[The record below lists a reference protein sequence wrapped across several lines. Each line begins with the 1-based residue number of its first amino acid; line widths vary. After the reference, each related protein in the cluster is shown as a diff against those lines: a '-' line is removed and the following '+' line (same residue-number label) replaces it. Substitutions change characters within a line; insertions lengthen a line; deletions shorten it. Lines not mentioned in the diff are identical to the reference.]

1 MKKRVVAAIVLAG
14 FAFAFGAAHA
24 QAQSGS
30 AAGFPARPIR
40 LVVGFPPGGATDIL
54 ARILSQHMPESIG
67 QAVVV
72 DNRGGASG
80 TIAAA
85 MVAKAPPDGY
95 TIMMVPSGPY
105 TISASVYSNLPYDAV
120 RDFTGVSL
128 LAWVTNVIVV
138 PTASSV
144 KTLQDLIRMAK
155 EQPGKVTFSSSGSGS
170 LHHLA
175 GEVLKRLTATEMI
188 HVPFKGGG
196 PALTALAGN
205 EVTFGFTSMP
215 SAMPLINAKRVRP
228 IAVTSEK
235 RMPALPATPTMI
247 EAGVPPPPGLDI
259 REWYGVIAPAATP
272 AAIVNKLNAEMVK
285 VFKRPD
291 VQTRLTEMGAEY
303 VGSSPQELSRQ
314 LANDVRTWAKWVKD
328 TGVRVE

>member
-1 MKKRVVAAIVLAG
+1 MTKETVVAVLLAG
-14 FAFAFGAAHA
+14 VFIAAQHAHA
-24 QAQSGS
+24 QGS
-30 AAGFPARPIR
+30 SVPKYPERPIR
-40 LVVGFPPGGATDIL
+40 LIVGFPPGGATDIL

-67 QAVVV
+67 QSVVV

-105 TISASVYSNLPYDAV
+105 TISASTYSKLPYDAV

-128 LAWVTNVIVV
+128 LVWVTNVIVV
-138 PTASSV
+138 PQASPA
-144 KTLQDLIRMAK
+144 KTLPDLIRMAK
-155 EQPGKVTFSSSGSGS
+155 EKPGQVTFSSSGAGS

-175 GEVLKRLTATEMI
+175 GEVLKRMTSTDMI
-188 HVPFKGGG
+188 HVPFKGAG
-196 PALTALAGN
+196 PAMAALAGS

-215 SAMPLINAKRVRP
+215 SAMPLIHAKRIRP
-228 IAVTSEK
+228 LAVTSMK
-235 RMPALPATPTMI
+235 RMPALPDTPTMA

-259 REWYGVIAPAATP
+259 REWYGVIVPAATP

-291 VQTRLTEMGAEY
+291 VQKRLTEMGAEY
-303 VGSSPQELSRQ
+303 VGSTPQEHSKQ
-314 LANDVRTWAKWVKD
+314 LANDVSTWAKWVKD
-328 TGVRVE
+328 VGVRVD

>member
-1 MKKRVVAAIVLAG
+1 MTRKLVVAALLAG
-14 FAFAFGAAHA
+14 AGIAAQPAHA
-24 QAQSGS
+24 QGGS
-30 AAGFPARPIR
+30 VLHYPQRPIR

-67 QAVVV
+67 QPVVV

-80 TIAAA
+80 TVAAA
-85 MVAKAPPDGY
+85 IVAKAPPDGY

-105 TISASVYSNLPYDAV
+105 TISPSAYGNLPYDAV

-138 PTASSV
+138 PQASPA

-155 EQPGKVTFSSSGSGS
+155 EKPGSVTFSSSGSGS

-175 GEVLKRLTATEMI
+175 GEVLKRLTGTDMI

-196 PALTALAGN
+196 PALTALAGG
-205 EVTFGFTSMP
+205 EVTFGFASMP

-235 RMPALPATPTMI
+235 RMSALPATPTMT
-247 EAGVPPPPGLDI
+247 EAGMPPPPGLDI
-259 REWYGVIAPAATP
+259 REWYGVIVPAATP
-272 AAIVNKLNAEMVK
+272 APIVNKLNAEMVK
-285 VFKRPD
+285 VFRRPD

-303 VGSSPQELSRQ
+303 VGSSPQALSRQ
-314 LANDVRTWAKWVKD
+314 LANDVRAWAKWVKEA
-328 TGVRVE
+328 GVRAD

>member
-1 MKKRVVAAIVLAG
+1 MTREAVVSVLLAAVAM
-14 FAFAFGAAHA
+14 AAQPAHA
-24 QAQSGS
+24 QGGS
-30 AAGFPARPIR
+30 VLKYPERPIR

-54 ARILSQHMPESIG
+54 ARILQQHMPESIG
-67 QAVVV
+67 QPVVV

-85 MVAKAPPDGY
+85 LVAKASPDGY

-105 TISASVYSNLPYDAV
+105 TISASTYATLPYDAV

-128 LAWVTNVIVV
+128 LVWVTNVIVV
-138 PTASSV
+138 PQNSPA
-144 KTLQDLIRMAK
+144 KTLQDLVRTAREK
-155 EQPGKVTFSSSGSGS
+155 PGQVTFSSSGAGS
-170 LHHLA
+170 LHHLS
-175 GEVLKRLTATEMI
+175 GEVMKRLTGTDMI
-188 HVPFKGGG
+188 HVPFKGAG
-196 PALTALAGN
+196 PAMAALAGS

-215 SAMPLINAKRVRP
+215 SAVPLINGKRIRP
-228 IAVTSEK
+228 LAVTSVK
-235 RMPALPATPTMI
+235 RMPALPETPTMT

-291 VQTRLTEMGAEY
+291 VQKRLTDMGAEY
-303 VGSSPQELSRQ
+303 VGSSPQELSKQ

-328 TGVRVE
+328 VGIRVD

>member
-1 MKKRVVAAIVLAG
+1 MKKGMVVAILLAG
-14 FAFAFGAAHA
+14 AGIAAQHAHA
-24 QAQSGS
+24 QGS
-30 AAGFPARPIR
+30 ANYPERPIR

-67 QAVVV
+67 QPVVV

-95 TIMMVPSGPY
+95 TIMMVPSGPF
-105 TISASVYSNLPYDAV
+105 TISVSTYGNLPYDAV

-138 PTASSV
+138 PQVSPA

-155 EQPGKVTFSSSGSGS
+155 EKPGQVTFSSSGAGS

-175 GEVLKRLTATEMI
+175 GEVMKGLTGTQMI

-196 PALTALAGN
+196 PALAALAGN

-235 RMPALPATPTMI
+235 RMPALPATLTMT

-259 REWYGVIAPAATP
+259 REWYGVIAPVATP
-272 AAIVNKLNAEMVK
+272 APIVNKLNAEMVK
-285 VFKRPD
+285 AFKRPD
-291 VQTRLTEMGAEY
+291 VQKRLTEMGAEY
-303 VGSSPQELSRQ
+303 VGSSPQELSKQ
-314 LANDVRTWAKWVKD
+314 IASDVRTWAKWVKEA
-328 TGVRVE
+328 GVRVE

>member
-1 MKKRVVAAIVLAG
+1 MRKGMVVAVILAG
-14 FAFAFGAAHA
+14 AGIAAQHAHA
-24 QAQSGS
+24 QG
-30 AAGFPARPIR
+30 GTVPNYPERPIR

-54 ARILSQHMPESIG
+54 ARILAQHMPESIG
-67 QAVVV
+67 QPVVV

-85 MVAKAPPDGY
+85 MVAKAAPDGY

-105 TISASVYSNLPYDAV
+105 TISASTYTTLPYDAV

-128 LAWVTNVIVV
+128 LVWVTNVIVV
-138 PTASSV
+138 PQNSPA
-144 KTLQDLIRMAK
+144 KALQDLIRMAREK
-155 EQPGKVTFSSSGSGS
+155 PGQVTFSSSGAGS
-170 LHHLA
+170 LHHLS
-175 GEVLKRLTATEMI
+175 GEVLKRLTGTDMI
-188 HVPFKGGG
+188 HVPFKGAG
-196 PALTALAGN
+196 PAMTAMAGG
-205 EVTFGFTSMP
+205 EVNFGFTSMP

-235 RMPALPATPTMI
+235 RMPALPATPTMT

-259 REWYGVIAPAATP
+259 REWYGVIVPAATP
-272 AAIVNKLNAEMVK
+272 APIVDKLNAEMVK

-291 VQTRLTEMGAEY
+291 VQKRLTEMGAEF
-303 VGSSPQELSRQ
+303 VGSSPQALSKQ

-328 TGVRVE
+328 AGVRVE

>member
-1 MKKRVVAAIVLAG
+1 MRKGVLVAALFVGIG
-14 FAFAFGAAHA
+14 IAAPHA
-24 QAQSGS
+24 QGAS
-30 AAGFPARPIR
+30 ASNYPDRPIR

-54 ARILSQHMPESIG
+54 ARILQQHMPESIG
-67 QAVVV
+67 QPVVV

-85 MVAKAPPDGY
+85 MVAKAAPDGY
-95 TIMMVPSGPY
+95 TIMMVPSGPF
-105 TISASVYSNLPYDAV
+105 TISVSTYANLTYDAV

-138 PTASSV
+138 PQASTA
-144 KTLQDLIRMAK
+144 KTLQDLIQMAK
-155 EQPGKVTFSSSGSGS
+155 EKPGQVTFSSSGSGS

-175 GEVLKRLTATEMI
+175 GEVLKGLTGTQMI

-235 RMPALPATPTMI
+235 RMSALPAIPTMT

-259 REWYGVIAPAATP
+259 REWYGVIVPSATP
-272 AAIVNKLNAEMVK
+272 APLVDRLNAEMVK

-291 VQTRLTEMGAEY
+291 VQTRLTEMGAEF
-303 VGSSPQELSRQ
+303 VGSSPQALSKQ

-328 TGVRVE
+328 AGVRAE

>member
-1 MKKRVVAAIVLAG
+1 MNKRAIGAALLGVATIAAQP
-14 FAFAFGAAHA
+14 AHA
-24 QAQSGS
+24 QGS
-30 AAGFPARPIR
+30 ASDYPNRPIR

-67 QAVVV
+67 QPVVV

-85 MVAKAPPDGY
+85 MVAKAAPDGY

-105 TISASVYSNLPYDAV
+105 TISASTYTSLPYDAV
-120 RDFTGVSL
+120 RDFQGVSL

-138 PTASSV
+138 GQASTAKS
-144 KTLQDLIRMAK
+144 LQDLIRMAK
-155 EQPGKVTFSSSGSGS
+155 EKPGHVTFSSSGSGS

-175 GEVLKRLTATEMI
+175 GEVMKRLTGTEMI
-188 HVPFKGGG
+188 HIPFKGGG

-205 EVTFGFTSMP
+205 EVTFGFASMP
-215 SAMPLINAKRVRP
+215 SAMPLINAKRIRP

-235 RMPALPATPTMI
+235 RMSALPATPTMT
-247 EAGVPPPPGLDI
+247 EAGLPPPPGLDI
-259 REWYGVIAPAATP
+259 REWYGVIAAAATP
-272 AAIVNKLNAEMVK
+272 APIVNKLNAEMVK

-291 VQTRLTEMGAEY
+291 VQTRLTDMGAEY
-303 VGSSPQELSRQ
+303 VGSSPQALSKQ
-314 LANDVRTWAKWVKD
+314 LANDVRTWAKWVKEA
-328 TGVRVE
+328 GVKAD

>member
-1 MKKRVVAAIVLAG
+1 MTKKTLVAVLLAG
-14 FAFAFGAAHA
+14 VGLAAPHA
-24 QAQSGS
+24 QGGS
-30 AAGFPARPIR
+30 VSNYPERPIR

-54 ARILSQHMPESIG
+54 ARILSQHMPESIR
-67 QAVVV
+67 QSVVV

-85 MVAKAPPDGY
+85 MVAKAPADGY

-105 TISASVYSNLPYDAV
+105 TISASTYPNLPYDAV

-128 LAWVTNVIVV
+128 LVWVTNVIVV
-138 PTASSV
+138 PQASPA
-144 KTLQDLIRMAK
+144 KALQDLIRMAK
-155 EQPGKVTFSSSGSGS
+155 EKPGQVTFSSSGSGS

-175 GEVLKRLTATEMI
+175 GEVLKRLTGTDMI
-188 HVPFKGGG
+188 HVPFKGAG
-196 PALTALAGN
+196 PAMAALAGS

-215 SAMPLINAKRVRP
+215 SAMPLINAKRIRP

-235 RMPALPATPTMI
+235 RMPALPATPTMT

-259 REWYGVIAPAATP
+259 RDWYGVIVPVATP
-272 AAIVNKLNAEMVK
+272 AEIDNKLNAEMVK

-291 VQTRLTEMGAEY
+291 VQKRLTEMGAEF
-303 VGSSPQELSRQ
+303 VGSSPQALSKQ
-314 LANDVRTWAKWVKD
+314 LANDVRTWGKWVKEA
-328 TGVRVE
+328 GVRVE

>member
-1 MKKRVVAAIVLAG
+1 MSKGVVFAILIAGAGILAQ
-14 FAFAFGAAHA
+14 HA
-24 QAQSGS
+24 NAQGGS
-30 AAGFPARPIR
+30 APNYPDRPIR

-54 ARILSQHMPESIG
+54 ARILSQHMPDSIG
-67 QAVVV
+67 QPVVV

-105 TISASVYSNLPYDAV
+105 TISASTYSNLPYDAV
-120 RDFTGVSL
+120 RDFQGVSL

-138 PTASSV
+138 PQASVV

-155 EQPGKVTFSSSGSGS
+155 EKPGQVTFSSSGSGS

-175 GEVLKRLTATEMI
+175 GEVMKRLTSTDMI
-188 HVPFKGGG
+188 HVPFKGAG
-196 PALTALAGN
+196 PAMAALAGG

-215 SAMPLINAKRVRP
+215 SAMPLINGKRIRP
-228 IAVTSEK
+228 LAVTSQK
-235 RMPALPATPTMI
+235 RMPALPDTPAMT

-259 REWYGVIAPAATP
+259 REWYGVIVPAATP
-272 AAIVNKLNAEMVK
+272 AAIVNKLHAEMVK

-303 VGSSPQELSRQ
+303 VGSSPQALSRQ
-314 LANDVRTWAKWVKD
+314 LENDVRTWAKWVKD
-328 TGVRVE
+328 AGVRVD

>member
-1 MKKRVVAAIVLAG
+1 MRREVIVAILLAATG
-14 FAFAFGAAHA
+14 IAAPHAHA
-24 QAQSGS
+24 QGGS
-30 AAGFPARPIR
+30 VSKFPERPIR

-67 QAVVV
+67 QPVVV

-105 TISASVYSNLPYDAV
+105 TISASTYSNLPYDAV

-138 PTASSV
+138 PQASPV
-144 KTLQDLIRMAK
+144 KTLQDIIRMAK
-155 EQPGKVTFSSSGSGS
+155 EKPGQVTFSSSGSGS

-175 GEVLKRLTATEMI
+175 GEVMKRLTGTEMI

-196 PALTALAGN
+196 PALTALAGG

-235 RMPALPATPTMI
+235 RMSALPATPTMT

-259 REWYGVIAPAATP
+259 REWYGVIVPAATP
-272 AAIVNKLNAEMVK
+272 APIVNKLNAEMVK
-285 VFKRPD
+285 AFKRPD

-303 VGSSPQELSRQ
+303 VGSSPPALSQQ
-314 LANDVRTWAKWVKD
+314 LANDVRTWAKWVKEA
-328 TGVRVE
+328 GVRAD

>member
-1 MKKRVVAAIVLAG
+1 MRKAVMVVVLLAG
-14 FAFAFGAAHA
+14 LAVTTAQPHA
-24 QAQSGS
+24 QGGPATS
-30 AAGFPARPIR
+30 FPERPIR

-54 ARILSQHMPESIG
+54 ARILSQYMPESIG
-67 QAVVV
+67 QPVVV

-85 MVAKAPPDGY
+85 MVAKAPADGH
-95 TIMMVPSGPY
+95 TIMMVPSGPF
-105 TISASVYSNLPYDAV
+105 TISVSTYGNLPYDAV

-128 LAWVTNVIVV
+128 LAWVTNVVVV
-138 PTASSV
+138 PQASPV

-155 EQPGKVTFSSSGSGS
+155 EKPVTFSSSGSGS

-175 GEVLKRLTATEMI
+175 GEVLKRLTGTEMI

-196 PALTALAGN
+196 PALTALASN
-205 EVTFGFTSMP
+205 EVTFGFASMP
-215 SAMPLINAKRVRP
+215 SAMPLINAKRVRA

-235 RMPALPATPTMI
+235 RMSALPSTPTMT
-247 EAGVPPPPGLDI
+247 EAGVPPPAGMDI

-272 AAIVNKLNAEMVK
+272 PAIVNKLNAEMVK

-303 VGSSPQELSRQ
+303 VGSSPQALSKQ
-314 LANDVRTWAKWVKD
+314 LANDVRGWAKWVKEAE
-328 TGVRVE
+328 VRVE

>member
-1 MKKRVVAAIVLAG
+1 MRKELVVAVLL
-14 FAFAFGAAHA
+14 AAVGIATQNAHS
-24 QAQSGS
+24 QGGPVPNYPQ
-30 AAGFPARPIR
+30 RPIR

-54 ARILSQHMPESIG
+54 ARILQQRMPESIG
-67 QAVVV
+67 QPVVV

-85 MVAKAPPDGY
+85 MVAKAAPDGY

-105 TISASVYSNLPYDAV
+105 TISASTYTNLPYDAV

-128 LAWVTNVIVV
+128 LVWVTNVIVV
-138 PTASSV
+138 PQNSPA
-144 KTLQDLIRMAK
+144 KTLQDLIRMAREK
-155 EQPGKVTFSSSGSGS
+155 PGQATFSSSGAGS
-170 LHHLA
+170 LHHLS
-175 GEVLKRLTATEMI
+175 GEVLKRLTGTDMI
-188 HVPFKGGG
+188 HVPFKGAG
-196 PALTALAGN
+196 PAMAALAGS

-215 SAMPLINAKRVRP
+215 SAVPLINAKRIRP
-228 IAVTSEK
+228 LAVTSVK
-235 RMPALPATPTMI
+235 RMPALPETPTMT

-259 REWYGVIAPAATP
+259 REWYGVIVPAATP
-272 AAIVNKLNAEMVK
+272 APIVSKLNAEMVK

-303 VGSSPQELSRQ
+303 VGSSPQALSKQ

-328 TGVRVE
+328 VGIRAD